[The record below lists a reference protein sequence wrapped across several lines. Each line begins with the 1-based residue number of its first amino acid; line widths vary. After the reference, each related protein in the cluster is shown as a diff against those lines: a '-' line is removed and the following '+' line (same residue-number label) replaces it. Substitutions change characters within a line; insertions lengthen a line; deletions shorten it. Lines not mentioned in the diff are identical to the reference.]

1 MSSLNLRRPHGLTQ
15 NMVSAAFVLGTT
27 STYTTTVT
35 TTVSINGKFGTT
47 LGAQTNTASPTTDVV
62 TGVTFVALPAG
73 STDTTAGRATVIV
86 AGVNLAGAIKYAQGS
101 IVKTALGVTTTAG
114 AFLDAPQFPALPD
127 DFAPLAYFLVRNSPS
142 AAAFTAGSSSWTASG
157 ITCSTPV
164 NVTTLPDRPQTS

>member
-1 MSSLNLRRPHGLTQ
+1 MSSARRLHGLTL
-15 NMVSAAFVLGTT
+15 NHVSAAFVLGTT

-47 LGAQTNTASPTTDVV
+47 LGAQTNTPSPTADAV
-62 TGVTFVALPAG
+62 TGTAFVPLPAG
-73 STDTTAGRATVIV
+73 SADTTAGRATVVV
-86 AGVNLAGAIKYAQGS
+86 AGVNAAGAIKFAQGS

-114 AFLDAPQFPALPD
+114 AFIDAPQFPQLPD

-142 AAAFTAGSSSWTASG
+142 AAAFTTGTTSWTASG

-164 NVTTLPDRPQTS
+164 NVSTLPDRPQTS